1 MGVDSCELKKTLR
14 ISRKDHREKMQL
26 SLSVVLL
33 QFPTSG
39 FYLLCVLSAK
49 DFNQRVVVLLS
60 NQEHRETSGVFPQA

>member
-1 MGVDSCELKKTLR
+1 MRVKKNFENLTQR
-14 ISRKDHREKMQL
+14 SQKKMQL